1 MWKSP
6 GPSLALAAGVL
17 GTLALLAPNPASAQV
32 LAVGGQV
39 SMNRDIAEDNT
50 WGVGARAQVGLPLT
64 GITVQGTADFFS
76 PDCGT
81 LDCDFREVS
90 VNLLWS
96 LPVPYVANPYL
107 GAGVAMQNADGTW
120 AMGEDT
126 DYGLNL
132 LAGIIL
138 QGPTFQ
144 RFQPFVEAKYQAMQ
158 DFDSQLVFSGGIL
171 LKIF

>member
-6 GPSLALAAGVL
+6 GRTLALAAGML
-17 GTLALLAPNPASAQV
+17 GTLLLGSPGLVSGQA
-32 LAVGGQV
+32 LAVGGHV
-39 SMNRDIAEDNT
+39 TMNRDLTDETT
-50 WGVGARAQVGLPLT
+50 WGIGGRAQLGMPLT
-64 GITVQGTADFFS
+64 GITIQGTADFYS

-81 LDCDFREVS
+81 LECDLNDVS

-96 LPVPYVANPYL
+96 LPVPHVANPYL
-107 GAGVAMQNADGTW
+107 GAGLAMQNADGSW

-132 LAGIIL
+132 LAGIVL
-138 QGPTFQ
+138 QGPTFN
-144 RFQPFVEAKYQAMQ
+144 RFQPFVEARYQAMQ